1 MEQAVNLWPLIGIAA
16 IVVGFILRFNPVLV
30 VIAAG
35 IITGLAALMPL
46 DVILE
51 KLGEGFLNT
60 RNLPLILLLP
70 LAVIGLLER
79 HGLKERAQAW
89 IAKIKSATAGR
100 LLIVYL
106 FVREIT
112 AAMGL
117 TSPGGHPQMVR
128 PLLAPMA
135 EGATENRYGELP
147 ERTRHRLRAMSA
159 ATDNVGLF
167 FGEDIFV
174 AFGAII
180 FMHNFMLESG
190 GIQTEP
196 LHIALWGIP
205 TAIFAFL
212 IHALRLYRMDKQ
224 LSAELAQLNQA
235 ALQAKGR
242 HDELPATISLLA
254 GRRGAADCGG
264 DVLPRSRQPAPH
276 HHRAVLGLYGLVF
289 RSATGLTAC
298 WATYW
303 ARAATKTH
311 AAYHRWRGGGGDGP
325 DCRLWRCAPRQLSP
339 ADAAGARGQRQAPGN
354 KLFIPARR
362 SRW

>member
-1 MEQAVNLWPLIGIAA
+1 MEQTVNMWPLIGIAA
-16 IVVGFILRFNPVLV
+16 IVIGFLLRINAVLV
-30 VIAAG
+30 VISAG
-35 IITGLAALMPL
+35 IITGLAAFMPIAT
-46 DVILE
+46 ILE

-89 IAKIKSATAGR
+89 ISHIKSATSGR

-106 FVREIT
+106 FVRECT
-112 AAMGL
+112 AALGL
-117 TSPGGHPQMVR
+117 TSLGGHAQMVR

-135 EGATENRYGELP
+135 EGAAKTRYGELP
-147 ERTRHRLRAMSA
+147 EKVRYRLRAMSA

-205 TAIFAFL
+205 TAICAFL
-212 IHALRLYRMDKQ
+212 IHAYRLQRLDKH
-224 LSAELAQLNQA
+224 LAAELTALNDA
-235 ALQAKGR
+235 AL
-242 HDELPATISLLA
+242 
-254 GRRGAADCGG
+254 
-264 DVLPRSRQPAPH
+264 
-276 HHRAVLGLYGLVF
+276 
-289 RSATGLTAC
+289 
-298 WATYW
+298 
-303 ARAATKTH
+303 ATK
-311 AAYHRWRGGGGDGP
+311 GD
-325 DCRLWRCAPRQLSP
+325 A
-339 ADAAGARGQRQAPGN
+339 
-354 KLFIPARR
+354 K
-362 SRW
+362 